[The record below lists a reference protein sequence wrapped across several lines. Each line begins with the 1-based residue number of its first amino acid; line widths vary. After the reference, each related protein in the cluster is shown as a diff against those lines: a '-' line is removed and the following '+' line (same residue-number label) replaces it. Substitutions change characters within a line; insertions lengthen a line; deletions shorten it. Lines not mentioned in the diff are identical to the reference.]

1 MNQKSRLLPLLT
13 IAAAASVIA
22 FSGIGIAAITGHLS
36 IARSSLNPFSAFG
49 GAPAVPSSGS
59 DRVPSRLSHEGLT
72 RSAGETA
79 AQGKPVNFRPGARL
93 PEHKPSCPNCGVVD
107 SIKPQQKASRDD
119 DKLAGAL
126 GTTGMAYQIDREE
139 LGTFSFV
146 VIVRMENGTLR
157 TIHENQR
164 PPFTIGERVKLVN
177 GTVIRSG

>member
-1 MNQKSRLLPLLT
+1 MP
-13 IAAAASVIA
+13 V
-22 FSGIGIAAITGHLS
+22 
-36 IARSSLNPFSAFG
+36 
-49 GAPAVPSSGS
+49 VPSA
-59 DRVPSRLSHEGLT
+59 P
-72 RSAGETA
+72 
-79 AQGKPVNFRPGARL
+79 
-93 PEHKPSCPNCGVVD
+93 
-107 SIKPQQKASRDD
+107 ASRDD